1 MDFLCDRIW
10 DSTKIGAVCILLV
23 YKRIFH
29 KRNCILKCGNNFI
42 LFPAGQ
48 IDPFPFSQRGQSVF
62 IHRLLRGGGLFCP
75 FRCCPSVL
83 PRAGQIG
90 PLPGQR
96 LFPGGEH
103 CGERVVRHIPVSRR
117 AHRALRALRLG
128 RPGAGLVLHRLPRT
142 LHDSIQLLDVRIVI
156 LEHSGEL
163 CPRVL
168 RICFVVA
175 PDQGI
180 EFVINGVQLFHGQIK
195 QCLSWISAFNYN
207 VQNPSRISCICYTFT
222 YRIHKAA
229 VSFIAALF

>member
-117 AHRALRALRLG
+117 AHRTLRALRLG
-128 RPGAGLVLHRLPRT
+128 RPDAGLVLRRLPCS
-142 LHDSIQLLDVRIVI
+142 LHDGIQLLDVRIVI
-156 LEHSGEL
+156 LERPGKL
-163 CPRVL
+163 RTGVL
-168 RICFVVA
+168 RVCLVVA
-175 PDQGI
+175 PDQSI
-180 EFVINGVQLFHGQIK
+180 EFVISNCGFFWGEIHD
-195 QCLSWISAFNYN
+195 AFPRKPSVNYKIEQ
-207 VQNPSRISCICYTFT
+207 VHRRFT
-222 YRIHKAA
+222 GAIQKAG
-229 VSFIAALF
+229 FIR